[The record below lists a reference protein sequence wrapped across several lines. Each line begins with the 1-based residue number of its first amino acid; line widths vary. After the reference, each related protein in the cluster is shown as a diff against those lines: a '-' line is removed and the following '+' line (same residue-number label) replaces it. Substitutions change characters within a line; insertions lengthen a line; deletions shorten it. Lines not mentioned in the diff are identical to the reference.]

1 MCELLRRLIAPV
13 AILALVAFSTVV
25 LAPTTAHAQDSNR
38 IFDLPYEMRDLDN
51 GLRVIVVP
59 TGYPDIVSIQM
70 PVQTGSRNEV
80 EPGKSGFAHF
90 FEHMMFR
97 GTETYPA
104 EQYNKLLQNAGADQ
118 NAYTTDDFTNYHVT
132 FTKADLETILE
143 LEADRFVNL
152 KYTEE
157 QFRTEAQA
165 VKGEYLKNYSNP
177 IQKLIERSRAL
188 SFKEHTYRH
197 TTMGFFEDIE
207 DMPNQ
212 IEYSYKFFDR
222 WYRPEKAVMIIA
234 GDVEPA
240 ATFAL
245 VEKYFSN
252 WERGNYDVQIPT
264 EPPPQGRVYEHIQ
277 WEAPTQP
284 WLLFSFR
291 GPAFVPTAADMPAL
305 DVISELYFSESSDL
319 YQKLVVQEQTVDQLF
334 AYFPNRKDP
343 NQLVVAARLSDGQ
356 AGVAVRE
363 AILDTLAVAQ
373 TRQVDA
379 ARLSATKSRLKYAF
393 TSGMDNTASIASILA
408 RFVQH
413 ERTPETINELYRS
426 YDALTP
432 PVLREITA
440 QYFTDTSQ
448 VLVTLSNDEV
458 MPDMGEML
466 PLSARVASIA
476 KSSEPQR
483 QHRLR
488 QMHSAASPLVDVSF
502 LFEGGAAYDPP
513 GKKGLAA
520 VTANMLTEAGSA
532 SHTYADIQ
540 RAMFPMAAGFTAQ
553 VDKEMTR
560 LSGSVHKDN
569 LAEWYTLIS
578 AQLLDP
584 GWRESDFERVK
595 TQAINGIRSNLVG
608 NNDEELGKEVL
619 YQFIYGQAHAY
630 GNFNGGASDQIA
642 NLTLADVQQFYR
654 QHYTRDRLTV
664 GLAGGYPENFP
675 AQIDASLAS
684 LPGTLAESGAPDPF
698 AQGNT
703 ARFDGAAPAPAI
715 KAHEAL
721 IVEKE
726 TPAVAVSF
734 GFPIDVRRGHKDWL
748 ALWLVRSWLG
758 EHRNSSAHLFGRIR
772 EARGMNYGDYAYI
785 EYFPAGMFRTQPGA
799 NLARKQQIFQVWLR
813 PLRTNN
819 DAHFATRTAMYELR
833 KLRANGIDKSAFESV
848 RNFLDKYASLLV
860 ATQSRQLGYQLDSD
874 YYATEPFVQYVRE
887 GLKQLTRA
895 DVNRAI
901 RRHLKLDEVKFVF
914 VTREAQDLRD
924 RLVQNQPSPLEYNS
938 PKPELASEDA
948 QIEVLKLDFSPASV
962 NIISA
967 EDVFR

>member
-1 MCELLRRLIAPV
+1 MDKSLRRLLSPV
-13 AILALVAFSTVV
+13 GILALAAFSATSMV
-25 LAPTTAHAQDSNR
+25 PITAQAQDSNR

-97 GTETYPA
+97 GTDTYSA
-104 EQYNKLLQNAGADQ
+104 EQYNELLQNAGADQ

-143 LEADRFVNL
+143 LEADRFLNL

-177 IQKLIERSRAL
+177 IQKLLERSRAL
-188 SFKEHTYRH
+188 AFKEHTYRH

-234 GDVEPA
+234 GDVEPGP
-240 ATFAL
+240 TFAL
-245 VEKYFSN
+245 VEKYFGS
-252 WERGNYDVQIPT
+252 WERGSYNVDIPV
-264 EPPPQGRVYEHIQ
+264 EPPPQGSIYEHIQ

-334 AYFPNRKDP
+334 GYFPNRKDP
-343 NQLVVAARLSDGQ
+343 NQLIVAARLSD
-356 AGVAVRE
+356 AEAAADVRD

-373 TRQVDA
+373 TTQVDA

-413 ERTPETINELYRS
+413 DRTPETINELYRS

-432 PVLREITA
+432 QVLRDIA
-440 QYFTDTSQ
+440 AKYFIDASQ
-448 VLVTLSNDEV
+448 VFVSLSNDEV
-458 MPDMGEML
+458 MPKLGEML
-466 PLSARVASIA
+466 PLSARVANA
-476 KSSEPQR
+476 AQGNQTQR
-483 QHRLR
+483 QHALK
-488 QMHSAASPLVDVSF
+488 QMRSAASPLVDVSF
-502 LFEGGAAYDPP
+502 LFAGGAADDPP

-520 VTANMLTEAGSA
+520 LTAAMLTEAGSL

-540 RAMFPMAAGFTAQ
+540 RAMFPMAAGFSAQ

-569 LAEWYTLIS
+569 LADWYNLVS
-578 AQLLDP
+578 AQLLEP

-595 TQAINGIRSNLVG
+595 TQAVNGIRSNLVG

-619 YQFIYGQAHAY
+619 YQFIYGEDHAY
-630 GNFNGGASDQIA
+630 GNFNGGASDHIA
-642 NLTLADVQQFYR
+642 GLTLADVQQFYR
-654 QHYTRDRLTV
+654 QHYTLDRLTV
-664 GLAGGYPENFP
+664 GLAGGYPESFP
-675 AQIDASLAS
+675 AQIDASLS
-684 LPGTLAESGAPDPF
+684 RLPATAPDGD
-698 AQGNT
+698 AT
-703 ARFDGAAPAPAI
+703 RFDGGAPAPAFSG
-715 KAHEAL
+715 HEAL

-734 GFPIDVRRGHKDWL
+734 GFPIDVRRGDKDWL

-813 PLRTNN
+813 PLRSNN

-833 KLRANGIDKSAFESV
+833 KLRANGIDKQAFESV

-860 ATQSRQLGYQLDSD
+860 ATQSRQLAYQLDSD
-874 YYATEPFVQYVRE
+874 YYGTEPFVQYVRY
-887 GLKQLTRA
+887 GLKKLTRA
-895 DVNRAI
+895 NVNRAI
-901 RRHLKLDEVKFVF
+901 RRHLKLDDVKFVF

-924 RLVQNQPSPLEYNS
+924 RLLQNQPSPLEYNS

-948 QIEVLKLDFSPASV
+948 EIEVLQLDFKPQTVS
-962 NIISA
+962 IISA